1 MEGMKIKNILI
12 SGASVAGPVA
22 AYWLCKFGFNVTII
36 EKYPSLRLG
45 GYRIDIR
52 GKATEIVEKMN
63 LRPALQN
70 SSVQMKGSAIMKA
83 NGTKIIE
90 LNPLLF
96 GLRRNCDIEIM
107 KGDLTEI
114 LYNLTKNKAEY
125 IFDNSITSVSL
136 EADGVTVKLQMG
148 EERKFDLLII
158 ADGVRSSLRSMV
170 FNEKGTTITKLD
182 YFISVFSIPNFLS
195 LNNQELA
202 YSSVGKVINVFSTGD
217 LNEAKAMIIFK
228 ADTSVYLDQSQQKEL
243 LKGTFLDEGGEIA
256 KLSNYVDGTGDFYFS
271 SLDQILMDNLYKDR
285 VVLVGDAGYCPSPAS
300 GQGTSM
306 AIVGAYVLAGELL
319 NSIGEYQRA
328 FKSYQ
333 DLMQGF
339 IIKNQDLAHMVLEQM
354 LPKSKSQLWFQSIFL
369 KVISHFAVKEKI
381 LSKMLDKMMRDV
393 DGASNSIDLK
403 EYGTRL

>member
-1 MEGMKIKNILI
+1 MKIKNILI

-36 EKYPSLRLG
+36 EKHSSLRLG

-52 GKATEIVEKMN
+52 GKATEIVEKMS
-63 LRPALQN
+63 LRSALQN
-70 SSVQMKGSAIMKA
+70 SSVKMKGSAIMKA
-83 NGTKIIE
+83 NGKKIIA

-96 GLRRNCDIEIM
+96 GLRRNGDIEIM

-125 IFDNSITSVSL
+125 IFGNSITSVSS
-136 EADGVTVKLQMG
+136 EVDGVTVQFQLG
-148 EERKFDLLII
+148 EERKFDLLIA
-158 ADGVRSSLRSMV
+158 ADGVRSSLRSIV
-170 FNEKGTTITKLD
+170 FNEKGTRVTKLD
-182 YFISVFSIPNFLS
+182 YFISVLSIPNFLS

-202 YSSVGKVINVFSTGD
+202 YSSVGKVINVFSTGN

-228 ADTSVYLDQSQQKEL
+228 ADTSVCLDQSQQKEL

-271 SLDQILMDNLYKDR
+271 SLDQISMDNLYKDR

-319 NSIGEYQRA
+319 NSNGEYQQA
-328 FKSYQ
+328 FESYQ
-333 DLMQGF
+333 DLMQDF
-339 IIKNQDLAHMVLEQM
+339 IIKNQDLAHIVLEEM
-354 LPKSKSQLWFQSIFL
+354 LPKSQSQLWFQSTFL
-369 KVISHFAVKEKI
+369 KVISHFAIKEKI
-381 LSKMLDKMMRDV
+381 LSKMLDKMMRGV
-393 DGASNSIDLK
+393 DKASNSIDLK

>member
-1 MEGMKIKNILI
+1 MKIKNILI

-36 EKYPSLRLG
+36 EKHSSLRLG

-52 GKATEIVEKMN
+52 GKATEIVEKMS
-63 LRPALQN
+63 LRSALQN
-70 SSVQMKGSAIMKA
+70 SSVKMKGSAIMKA
-83 NGTKIIE
+83 NGKKIIA

-96 GLRRNCDIEIM
+96 GLRRNGDIEIM

-125 IFDNSITSVSL
+125 IFGNSITSVSS
-136 EADGVTVKLQMG
+136 EVDGVTVQFQLG
-148 EERKFDLLII
+148 EERKFDLLIV
-158 ADGVRSSLRSMV
+158 ADGVRSSLRSIV
-170 FNEKGTTITKLD
+170 FNEKGTRVTKLD
-182 YFISVFSIPNFLS
+182 YFISVLSIPNFLS

-202 YSSVGKVINVFSTGD
+202 YSSVGKVINVFSTGN

-228 ADTSVYLDQSQQKEL
+228 ADTSVCLDQSQQKEL

-271 SLDQILMDNLYKDR
+271 SLDQISMDNLYKDR

-319 NSIGEYQRA
+319 NSNGEYQQA
-328 FKSYQ
+328 FESYQ
-333 DLMQGF
+333 DLMQDF
-339 IIKNQDLAHMVLEQM
+339 IIKNQDLAHIVLEEM
-354 LPKSKSQLWFQSIFL
+354 LPKSQSQLWFQSTFL
-369 KVISHFAVKEKI
+369 KVISHFAIKEKI
-381 LSKMLDKMMRDV
+381 LSKMLDKMMRGV
-393 DGASNSIDLK
+393 DKASNSIDLK